1 MKKEFHLGF
10 SILRSIMCFM
20 VILIHC
26 WDASNAQNVMKLIAW
41 ARAFSVPTFMMMSF
55 LLVQPSLI
63 EHDKKKMQNRFERLL
78 IPQFGWAVIYWAVY
92 GIIDLLL
99 NKGWES
105 KISDLL
111 WQIFFGHKLN
121 TAMWYQVDLIYLT
134 LLFLVVIIL
143 CKKNYTSVLIIL
155 GMAALFIQY
164 SGINMVFESLRYE
177 LSYPIG
183 RFSEMLPIA
192 VVGFVIS
199 STNLLEK
206 LKKFRIITT
215 ILAVFLIFMEYAFG
229 FFSDVTGYGYSGI
242 RMIVISFAFISLFY
256 MIPFEKLPMK
266 AHNMIKTLTS
276 YTMGI
281 YCMHRLVLSIL
292 SGIIEKLDWG
302 KYFSLNT
309 FSSAIFIYILCYMI
323 ALIGTFLFRKTKLKI
338 LFN

>member
-26 WDASNAQNVMKLIAW
+26 WNASNAQNIMKLIAW
-41 ARAFSVPTFMMMSF
+41 ARVFSVPTFMMMSF
-55 LLVQPSLI
+55 ILVSPSLI
-63 EHDKKKMQNRFERLL
+63 EHDKKKMKNRFERLL

-105 KISDLL
+105 KLSDLL
-111 WQIFFGHKLN
+111 WQIFFGHRLN
-121 TAMWYQVDLIYLT
+121 TPMWYQVDLIYLT
-134 LLFLVVIIL
+134 LLFLIVIIL
-143 CKKNYTSVLIIL
+143 CKRHYTSVLIIL

-164 SGINMVFESLRYE
+164 SGINMVFETLRYE

-192 VVGFVIS
+192 VAGFVIS
-199 STNLLEK
+199 STNLMEK
-206 LKKFRIITT
+206 LKNFRFLTA

-229 FFSDVTGYGYSGI
+229 FFSDVTGYGYSGV
-242 RMIVISFAFISLFY
+242 RMIVISFALIALFY

-281 YCMHRLVLSIL
+281 YCMHRLVLSVL
-292 SGIIEKLDWG
+292 YGIIGRLDLEK
-302 KYFSLNT
+302 YISLNT
-309 FSSAIFIYILCYMI
+309 FSSAIIIYILCYMV
-323 ALIGTFLFRKTKLKI
+323 AFIGTLLLKNTKLKV
-338 LFN
+338 LLT